1 MKTPAKS
8 KVRAPIARK
17 TILVAIVSALIIC
30 IFWTGQ
36 SQAQPAIVF
45 NAKNGNVISADDP
58 DRQWYPASL
67 TKLMTVYLTFE
78 ALSQGKITLKSKIKC
93 SRRAHRQP
101 PSRIG
106 VPVGGR
112 LSVEQALK
120 SVIVKSANDVTVM
133 LAEHIAGS
141 EKTFVN
147 KMNLTA
153 QRLKMTRT
161 RFTNT
166 NGLPDKSQVTTARDM
181 ALLSH
186 ALFKDFPKYAHFFA
200 TKEAKIGKRTY
211 RSHNTLLKSLR
222 GSNGMKTGFI
232 CDSGFN
238 IVASAK
244 RNNLQLIAVVLGG
257 TTAGERN
264 RRAAKL
270 LENGFYSYFWK
281 SLLGMKSLEKL
292 PIDKKNAIRAR
303 SIRKKVK
310 VRSCGYRGPRKPAKK
325 KSAAL

>member
-1 MKTPAKS
+1 MATLSVFA
-8 KVRAPIARK
+8 
-17 TILVAIVSALIIC
+17 TC
-30 IFWTGQ
+30 IYWTGQ

-45 NAKNGNVISADDP
+45 NAKNGYVISADDP

-78 ALSQGKITLKSKIKC
+78 ALSQSKISLKSKIKC
-93 SRRAHRQP
+93 SKRAHRQP

-141 EKTFVN
+141 EKAFVK

-153 QRLKMTRT
+153 QGLNMTRT
-161 RFTNT
+161 NFTNT
-166 NGLPDKSQVTTARDM
+166 NGLPDKKQVTTARDM

-186 ALFKDFPKYAHFFA
+186 ALLKDFPKYAHFFA
-200 TKEAKIGKRTY
+200 TKKAKIGKRTY
-211 RSHNTLLKSLR
+211 RNHNTLLRSLR

-244 RNNLQLIAVVLGG
+244 RNNMQLIAVVFGG
-257 TTAGERN
+257 ATAGERN

-292 PIDKKNAIRAR
+292 PLDKKNINRAR
-303 SIRKKVK
+303 SIRKQVR
-310 VRSCGYRGPRKPAKK
+310 VRSCGYRGPKKPVKK
-325 KSAAL
+325 KSAALDALETGVL